1 MGQVLSSV
9 LNWFYCSYQKRNP
22 SSPRLFDQPLHPQQN
37 ADHVITIVDDHVE
50 SFDDH
55 SDQREYWSI
64 VVDPDHD
71 FPNQDYKNRGQ
82 SVPYEGDFEGGAFNF
97 DDQVFTTST
106 PSEEKSPHSTVDDPK
121 ELSIVVDNGK
131 GIKGPIPYSGDFDFK
146 EFEKWSVVVD
156 PDHDFPNQD
165 QNRGELVPYEGD
177 FEGRAFDDQVF
188 TTSTSSEEQ
197 SPHSSVDDPKEVN
210 PLSIVVD
217 NGKGI
222 KGPIPYSGDFDF
234 KEFEKWVDAISRPI
248 EEKKSDQSIK
258 QGIWIKHYCSSH
270 KILLV
275 GEGDFSFSAC
285 LGKAFGRADN
295 MVATSLNTQD
305 FLKKNYGQAMSNIQS
320 LRSRGCK
327 VMHKVNATEMAGN
340 KKLNVVKYDRIVYNF
355 PHAGFSHTESV
366 TDEVRKHQN
375 LVSLFM
381 ANAAKMI
388 EETGEIHISHKCNK
402 FFEQWGLRKLAK
414 KNGLVVM
421 EEVKFNLSDYPGYNT
436 KYGFGGDK
444 NFDCNPSKT
453 YKFRLKRRV
462 SES

>member
-9 LNWFYCSYQKRNP
+9 LNWFFCSYQKRNP

-71 FPNQDYKNRGQ
+71 FPNQDYKNRGE
-82 SVPYEGDFEGGAFNF
+82 SVPYEGDFEGGAFN
-97 DDQVFTTST
+97 
-106 PSEEKSPHSTVDDPK
+106 
-121 ELSIVVDNGK
+121 
-131 GIKGPIPYSGDFDFK
+131 
-146 EFEKWSVVVD
+146 
-156 PDHDFPNQD
+156 
-165 QNRGELVPYEGD
+165 
-177 FEGRAFDDQVF
+177 FDDQVF

-234 KEFEKWVDAISRPI
+234 KEFKKLVDVISRPI

-295 MVATSLNTQD
+295 MLATSLNTQE
-305 FLKKNYGQAMSNIQS
+305 FLKKNYGKAMSNIQS

-327 VMHKVNATEMAGN
+327 VIHQVNATEMARY

-355 PHAGFSHTESV
+355 PHAGFPVNESV
-366 TDEVRKHQN
+366 EDHLRRN
-375 LVSLFM
+375 RDLVSLFM

-388 EETGEIHISHKCNK
+388 EEYGEIHISHKCNK
-402 FFEQWGLRKLAK
+402 FFEQWGLQKLAK

-436 KYGFGGDK
+436 KYGYGGDK

-453 YKFRLKRRV
+453 YKFRLKRLA